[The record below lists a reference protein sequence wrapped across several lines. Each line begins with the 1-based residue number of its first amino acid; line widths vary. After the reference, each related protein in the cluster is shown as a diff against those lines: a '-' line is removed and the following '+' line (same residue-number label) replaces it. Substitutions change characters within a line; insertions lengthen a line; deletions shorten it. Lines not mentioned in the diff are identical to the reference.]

1 MGSFFD
7 PAEAIRYT
15 YGMTTNHQQEIDEI
29 VREIVAHYQ
38 PEKIILFGSAARGE
52 ETEDS
57 DIDLL
62 IIKDGVD
69 RMSRIDR
76 HREVANLYSHTMA
89 SDVLVYTPYEI
100 KKRLYLGDPFIKT
113 VFSEGKIL
121 YGA

>member
-1 MGSFFD
+1 
-7 PAEAIRYT
+7 
-15 YGMTTNHQQEIDEI
+15 MTQQLQQQLDTI
-29 VREIVAHYQ
+29 VREIVTKYQ
-38 PEKIILFGSAARGE
+38 PEKVILFGSAARGE
-52 ETEDS
+52 ETQDS

-69 RMSRIDR
+69 KTPRIDR
-76 HREVANLYSHTMA
+76 HREVSKLYSHTMA

-113 VFSEGKIL
+113 VFSEGKVL